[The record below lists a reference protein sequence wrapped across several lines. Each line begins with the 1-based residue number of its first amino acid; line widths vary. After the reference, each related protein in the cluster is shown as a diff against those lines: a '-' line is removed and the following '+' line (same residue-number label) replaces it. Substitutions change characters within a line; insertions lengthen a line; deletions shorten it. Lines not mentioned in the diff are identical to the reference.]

1 MAIVAP
7 LPMSTT
13 GREGYA
19 PPLIGASPMRGP
31 TAHPNG
37 CRAQSKGQP
46 PTHEARRNAEGHM
59 AEPTIHHHEVA
70 QLMERLQVLAEQAGG
85 GAPDPWR
92 AKLESWL
99 NSVLEEDMFTAED
112 LLTQALGAHPK
123 HITRQ
128 DCARLGSVMQSIGWS
143 RVRFRAP
150 YARRPDWH
158 YLRPGSDSEGQ
169 R

>member
-1 MAIVAP
+1 
-7 LPMSTT
+7 
-13 GREGYA
+13 
-19 PPLIGASPMRGP
+19 
-31 TAHPNG
+31 
-37 CRAQSKGQP
+37 
-46 PTHEARRNAEGHM
+46 M

-70 QLMERLQVLAEQAGG
+70 QLMERLQVASAAIAALGPRLLEFRPADDRIRSDCLTQMLAAQGHIFQIGQHLLAEQAGG

-92 AKLESWL
+92 PKLESWL

-123 HITRQ
+123 LITRQ

-150 YARRPDWH
+150 YARWAEWH
-158 YLRPGSDSEGQ
+158 YLRPGSDREGQ